1 MIFLH
6 ARVNWRHVARR
17 NAASTRMPTSPS
29 NAERQPTA
37 GTGHNNPLGAIDQL
51 SVIEQNRIVLLPEA
65 ARLAGV
71 SIDTL
76 RRYHS
81 DKFIRLSK
89 QRQGMR
95 LRDAL
100 MMKTA

>member
-1 MIFLH
+1 
-6 ARVNWRHVARR
+6 
-17 NAASTRMPTSPS
+17 MPTSLS
-29 NAERQPTA
+29 KTDARE
-37 GTGHNNPLGAIDQL
+37 TGL
-51 SVIEQNRIVLLPEA
+51 SPIELNRIVLLPEA

-81 DKFIRLSK
+81 EKFIRLSK